1 MKDDDDDDDGK
12 ELKSREHSCED
23 FDRIEQEMKKE
34 TVETANSFPG
44 EWTQ

>member
-1 MKDDDDDDDGK
+1 MKDDDDGK
-12 ELKSREHSCED
+12 ELKSREHSLED